1 MKTDLKLRE
10 EVIQQLTLEDG
21 LDERQIGVAVKF
33 GVVTLT
39 GVVKNFVQ
47 QAAAERAARKIY
59 GVRAVVEEIKVKS
72 GENFKKSG
80 QEIAQAAICALVQ
93 NISVPNDTILIEVK
107 NGSIYLSGYVQ
118 WEYQRIAA
126 QKSLE
131 HLTGVKNIFN
141 NIQLNQPVVTTNTDT
156 SINKELPRPMY

>member
-1 MKTDLKLRE
+1 MKTDSKLRE
-10 EVIQQLTLEDG
+10 EVIQQLALEDG

-47 QAAAERAARKIY
+47 QAAAERTARKID

-72 GENFKKSG
+72 GDDLKKSG
-80 QEIAQAAICALVQ
+80 QEIAQAAITALVQ
-93 NISVPNDTILIEVK
+93 NISVPNNTILVEVK

-118 WEYQRIAA
+118 WDYQRIAA

-141 NIQLNQPVVTTNTDT
+141 NIQLTQPVAATNVEAE
-156 SINKELPRPMY
+156 SSK